1 MTEQAILIDEFKQYL
16 QRYQNFVGSCEFGEY
31 GSWNGFMVKKM
42 NFDEFVAKYEEFR
55 NLERLYA
62 DILERGDTVNDA
74 IFRTLRE
81 QGAHLLIEV

>member
-1 MTEQAILIDEFKQYL
+1 MTEQGTLIDEFKQYITRFQTDVG
-16 QRYQNFVGSCEFGEY
+16 QREFGEY
-31 GSWNGFMVKKM
+31 GSWNGFVVKKM

-81 QGAHLLIEV
+81 QGANLLIEV

>member
-1 MTEQAILIDEFKQYL
+1 MTEQVIYIDEFKQYITRF
-16 QRYQNFVGSCEFGEY
+16 QTGVGNREFGEY
-31 GSWNGFMVKKM
+31 GSWNGFVVKKM

-81 QGAHLLIEV
+81 QGANLLIEV

>member
-1 MTEQAILIDEFKQYL
+1 MTEQVIYIDEFKQYIT
-16 QRYQNFVGSCEFGEY
+16 RFSTDVGNREFGEY
-31 GSWNGFMVKKM
+31 GSWNGFVVKKM

-81 QGAHLLIEV
+81 QGANLLIEV

>member
-1 MTEQAILIDEFKQYL
+1 MTEQNVLIEEFKQYIE
-16 QRYQNFVGSCEFGEY
+16 RYQKEVGNREFGEY
-31 GSWNGFMVKKM
+31 GSWNGFVVKKM

-62 DILERGDTVNDA
+62 DILERADTVNDA

-81 QGAHLLIEV
+81 QGANLLIEV

>member
-1 MTEQAILIDEFKQYL
+1 MTEQVIYIDEFKQYITRF
-16 QRYQNFVGSCEFGEY
+16 QTDVGNREFGEY
-31 GSWNGFMVKKM
+31 GSWNGFVVKKM

-81 QGAHLLIEV
+81 QGANLLIEV